1 MLNGKSRGH
10 NQMSKKRTLATT
22 EVYDENLDES
32 EINHLNQD
40 DIDTEPHKRKRNKRP
55 PRDSKYKGMGKRI
68 TVPIIKL
75 SAGDTW
81 ALQFTG
87 EVREQKIGADNKPPA
102 TLYRVVDMDTGE
114 VSDLIGSKVLVST
127 IEKNYP
133 DDKIVGKKLLL
144 ECDQRPDKKY
154 LDVLISELE

>member
-10 NQMSKKRTLATT
+10 DQMNKKRQPVA
-22 EVYDENLDES
+22 EEIYDEDRHEVES
-32 EINHLNQD
+32 EESEEYD
-40 DIDTEPHKRKRNKRP
+40 VDTEPQKRKRNKRP
-55 PRDSKYKGMGKRI
+55 PRESKYKGMGKRI

-75 SAGDTW
+75 SPGDTW

-102 TLYRVVDMDTGE
+102 TLYRVVDLDTGE
-114 VSDLIGSKVLVST
+114 ISDLIGSKVLVST

-133 DDKIVGKKLLL
+133 GDQIVGKKLLL

>member
-10 NQMSKKRTLATT
+10 DQMSKKRQPVA
-22 EVYDENLDES
+22 EEIYDEDRHEVES
-32 EINHLNQD
+32 EEYD
-40 DIDTEPHKRKRNKRP
+40 VDTEPQKRKRNKRP
-55 PRDSKYKGMGKRI
+55 PRESKYKGTGKRI

-102 TLYRVVDMDTGE
+102 TLYRVVDLDTGE
-114 VSDLIGSKVLVST
+114 ISDLIGSKVLVST

-133 DDKIVGKKLLL
+133 GDQIVGKKLLL

>member
-1 MLNGKSRGH
+1 
-10 NQMSKKRTLATT
+10 MSKKRQPVA
-22 EVYDENLDES
+22 EEIYDEYHNEVES
-32 EINHLNQD
+32 EENEEND
-40 DIDTEPHKRKRNKRP
+40 VDTEQQKRRRNKRP
-55 PRDSKYKGMGKRI
+55 PRESKYKGMGKRI

-102 TLYRVVDMDTGE
+102 TLYRVVDLDTGE

-133 DDKIVGKKLLL
+133 GNQIVDKKLLL